1 MIEEHEVDSHVED
14 LIIDVSQLR
23 RDPLCVLEVGNL
35 DAQISLKNSTH
46 RSSDRVGI

>member
-23 RDPLCVLEVGNL
+23 RDPLCVLEVGDFEAEVSQVDE
-35 DAQISLKNSTH
+35 DAH
-46 RSSDRVGI
+46 EP